1 MAEDIYS
8 PDEQRLLE
16 AWFQSRS
23 LSLEDEA
30 LLELLG
36 FDHDPCEAYTRL
48 DAWVGAFAVRDI
60 QARLPN
66 CGIGRSD
73 GGYVLTRPIVK
84 SRRSKKVA
92 SAVRFLFRINWANSG
107 PGFSWPADYHLMW
120 LAGFER
126 WVLCYSADSPDA
138 MGYCDFALGA
148 FGAECDWRESVREIL
163 VEDWRFQWSEWGQ
176 SPWEELWDTGL
187 VTEEEAMAWRKE
199 AWEGHEC
206 IANELVSEEEDE
218 AVL

>member
-8 PDEQRLLE
+8 PDEQRLLQ

-30 LLELLG
+30 LLEVWG

-60 QARLPN
+60 QERLPN
-66 CGIGRSD
+66 CGIGHAD
-73 GGYVLTRPIVK
+73 GSYLLTRPIVK
-84 SRRSKKVA
+84 NRRSKKVA

-187 VTEEEAMAWRKE
+187 VTEEEAMAWRSE
-199 AWEGHEC
+199 AWAGHEC